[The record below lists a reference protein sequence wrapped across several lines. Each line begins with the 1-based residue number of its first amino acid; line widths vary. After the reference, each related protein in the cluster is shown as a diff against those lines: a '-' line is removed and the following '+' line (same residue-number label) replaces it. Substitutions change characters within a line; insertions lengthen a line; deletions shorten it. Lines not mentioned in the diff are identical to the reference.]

1 VYSVVLTTTA
11 SLKEAR
17 HILQGLHK
25 ERLIACG
32 NILDSIES
40 HFAWKKKLCV
50 EKECLVLIKTKK
62 SQFPKV
68 RDFILKN
75 HSYEVPEI
83 IMVPVEKGFKNY
95 LKWINEVVS

>member
-1 VYSVVLTTTA
+1 MYSVIITTT
-11 SLKEAR
+11 SSKDEAR
-17 HILQGLHK
+17 KIIQGLLRK
-25 ERLIACG
+25 NLIACG

-62 SQFPKV
+62 SQFSKV

-95 LKWINEVVS
+95 LKWIDEVVS